1 MQQEPQIH
9 FVLLAA
15 GSGSRFGGEK
25 TLVQLGGIPLF
36 MHSFR
41 RFMPLCDTMTL
52 VVSAQRVDEYRAIC
66 EKECETEQKLHV
78 IAGGASRTES
88 VSNALNSLSE
98 RGFADGLVAIHDA
111 ARPFASAETF
121 SDLCQKAIQ
130 FGGAIP
136 ADPLTD
142 TLLHA
147 DDAMLVDG
155 AIPRENAWRVATPQ
169 VFDLKAL
176 NNAYA
181 LAATKSYTDDAQVL
195 RAAGGKV
202 AIVRQREFNIKITY
216 PQDIILAQAI
226 LEHEKTMKAMWE

>member
-1 MQQEPQIH
+1 MPNNPQIH

-25 TLVQLGGIPLF
+25 TLVPLAGIPLF
-36 MHSFR
+36 LHSLR
-41 RFMPLCDTMTL
+41 RFLPLCDSMTL
-52 VVSAQRVDEYRAIC
+52 VVSASRIAEYQNIC
-66 EKECETEQKLHV
+66 DHEYINAQKIHI

-88 VSNALNSLSE
+88 VFNALNSLAS
-98 RGFADGLVAIHDA
+98 RDLNNGLIAIHDA

-121 SDLCQKAIQ
+121 TELCRQALLH
-130 FGGAIP
+130 GGAIP

-147 DDAMLVDG
+147 DDDMLVDG

-169 VFDLKAL
+169 VFDLQSLKH
-176 NNAYA
+176 AYK
-181 LAATKSYTDDAQVL
+181 LAASKSYTDDAQVFHTT
-195 RAAGGKV
+195 GGQV
-202 AIVRQREFNIKITY
+202 AIVQQHEFNLKITY

-226 LEHEKTMKAMWE
+226 LEHIHPANNL